1 MNVMDSLKGSLER
14 PTRLCDSTMF
24 VTCLV
29 SFYLTVFQIFY
40 RYVTVIEDRRSKIED
55 RRPKIEDRRP
65 KTEATRGRPSNNS
78 VIISIILSLKIFTLR
93 DYFS

>member
-1 MNVMDSLKGSLER
+1 
-14 PTRLCDSTMF
+14 MF

-40 RYVTVIEDRRSKIED
+40 RYVTVTEDRRPKIED

-65 KTEATRGRPSNNS
+65 ETEATRGRPSNNS
-78 VIISIILSLKIFTLR
+78 VIISIILSLEKNLHLEIIFRRIHIYIVESYPDFRLLTRL
-93 DYFS
+93 